1 MTKKK
6 NLKLTKWIA
15 VSLSMAMLA
24 GSAAAAAADDPSADL
39 TDDPGLARVDAA
51 DDAAVSGP
59 DDLYVGSLPDS
70 AENTDSSAADSVVE
84 GVNPSPAFTFQGSG
98 TDTAVMQAIC
108 DYLTRTINT
117 RYEVNSRVVATV
129 PVVNVVSSHVS
140 GSSRYV
146 RGGFSVWNFT
156 SDGKG
161 RLVYLSGGTDIGLL
175 VLRPDE
181 NGSYQ
186 VDENASSL
194 TGDST
199 PDSGQTS
206 SGSASD
212 GSTASDKTSDS
223 SASSAVS
230 SPEAGASPAESGSPA
245 TGTASGSAS
254 AVPSSSPDGGQETA
268 SSGTVSSSA
277 YSSAVNDSTIS
288 SALSFDAYEKENQTA
303 RLVAVFTDDA
313 DRTQYL
319 TSAFIRMYLK
329 ENGLSYSSYSL
340 SDQSVAYSL
349 AETDPIT
356 PEPTPSASSG
366 SAQSEG
372 TSSVN
377 PDSASETASSDAES
391 VESSRI
397 VPADPPEMNIVG
409 DWISSSGNVR
419 MQIAAENEDSPLMII
434 DQQDSASQNTEWILH
449 GTYLDGVISYT
460 FGTKVTQTFDENGN
474 ETDTV
479 QYTDGTGIFSVSA
492 DSNTIS
498 WEDDKGDTGN
508 GLVFSQAF

>member
-1 MTKKK
+1 M
-6 NLKLTKWIA
+6 
-15 VSLSMAMLA
+15 
-24 GSAAAAAADDPSADL
+24 
-39 TDDPGLARVDAA
+39 
-51 DDAAVSGP
+51 
-59 DDLYVGSLPDS
+59 
-70 AENTDSSAADSVVE
+70 
-84 GVNPSPAFTFQGSG
+84 
-98 TDTAVMQAIC
+98 
-108 DYLTRTINT
+108 
-117 RYEVNSRVVATV
+117 
-129 PVVNVVSSHVS
+129 
-140 GSSRYV
+140 
-146 RGGFSVWNFT
+146 
-156 SDGKG
+156 
-161 RLVYLSGGTDIGLL
+161 YLSGGTDIGLL

-254 AVPSSSPDGGQETA
+254 AVPSSSPAGGQETA

-377 PDSASETASSDAES
+377 PDSASGTASFDAES